1 MQNKTLLAGLKGSV
15 AYLIFTKLV
24 ALLEK
29 YLKARG
35 VSDTNIL
42 YIELATL
49 VIVLWV
55 LVHRA

>member
-15 AYLIFTKLV
+15 AYLILLKIMG
-24 ALLEK
+24 LLEK

-42 YIELATL
+42 YIELALL
-49 VIVLWV
+49 VSILSF
-55 LVHRA
+55 LVFRA